1 MWGACLCL
9 GWLASLCVVA
19 DSFSMFKPHETDVDL
34 PEQVASL
41 TSSWDVKKMRILEF
55 VTAQHAASGSPG
67 WALAVVHHNET
78 LLAQGFGLNEVA
90 NPANQVS
97 PDSMFH
103 IGSVTKTMV
112 AVALAKLVD
121 EGRVRWTDRVTQHL
135 PWFTLHDKYAQTY
148 TTLHDLLGMNSVFA
162 EGDSDYQASF
172 GVYSSERDMVQR
184 LGSYATTRTYRQG
197 YAYANVNFAILGQ
210 VVQAV
215 TNQTWGEYL
224 TQAIWTPLGMMH
236 TYDWAEHAPADHQLS
251 KGHFVCNGTVAGPFD
266 IRDAS
271 TSFLA
276 PFPQADGSVVS
287 SIHDMA
293 IFSKFLLSKG
303 RPLFASTQPIA
314 DMITGHEIQAVFVG
328 AMGTSWGYHFDP
340 KGGRALGAGYGID
353 VVGPSM
359 YRNLDYFDKNGDTAE
374 HQTRTGF
381 VPSRGLGVVLLNNG
395 QLMDK
400 GSNIQRLSRVR
411 TYVLGILLDIP
422 QNELVAAWNES
433 VLAAD
438 ALYPVGDCK
447 AAAFDSTPPTP
458 TYHPSDAV
466 KEWLAGEYTAMAY
479 PDFVGNA
486 SIYVQN
492 KNQLVFKY
500 GTYAGPLIGLTN
512 TTFVW
517 NVFVAVAPA
526 VTVRIAKLPNG
537 LPTIAIDDMFAFVKV
552 LA

>member
-1 MWGACLCL
+1 MWGACLGL

-19 DSFSMFKPHETDVDL
+19 DSFSMFKPHKTDVNL

-41 TSSWDVKKMRILEF
+41 TSSWDVKKLRILEF

-78 LLAQGFGLNEVA
+78 LLAQGFGLNEVVA

-112 AVALAKLVD
+112 AVALAKLVLHIKSF
-121 EGRVRWTDRVTQHL
+121 GSRHL

-251 KGHFVCNGTVAGPFD
+251 KGHFVCNGTVA
-266 IRDAS
+266 
-271 TSFLA
+271 
-276 PFPQADGSVVS
+276 
-287 SIHDMA
+287 
-293 IFSKFLLSKG
+293 
-303 RPLFASTQPIA
+303 
-314 DMITGHEIQAVFVG
+314 GHEIQAVFVG

-492 KNQLVFKY
+492 KNKLVFKY